1 MKMFVNGAGSIVS
14 SKVYLAANDR
24 TQAALTSEENQDLQL
39 KSQERGIKESIKS
52 KLTRDSNYQLVL
64 FDDPTSG
71 ERVSALIS
79 KENMER
85 LQEKFNKKDFYARED
100 GNMRLSGKAEAYVSG
115 WYAEIMGNVG
125 AQRADLNQ
133 DGKFSENER
142 GLLRDGY
149 SFELSQSQSFG
160 NPISVLL
167 VEGNTK
173 SDDTEVRTT
182 EDLLDNF
189 ISQDKDL
196 NGKISVQEHFE
207 VTRGSLYSA
216 LKGILESQEN
226 PLAEMVAQSQEAN
239 LATPNKEELDVS
251 AMEEAMRLL
260 AKIKQSGNLNALSPE
275 EQALVRQYF
284 AGEVEQI
291 KQQSQD
297 TDVINQ
303 HLDRKIR
310 DFVEQMGSNE
320 SLILS
325 TKA

>member
-1 MKMFVNGAGSIVS
+1 MFVNGAGSIVS

-24 TQAALTSEENQDLQL
+24 TQAALTSEESQDLQL
-39 KSQERGIKESIKS
+39 KPQERGIKESIKS
-52 KLTRDSNYQLVL
+52 KLVGDSNYQLVL

-100 GNMRLSGKAEAYVSG
+100 GNIRLSGKAEAYVSG

-226 PLAEMVAQSQEAN
+226 PLAEMVEQSQEAN

-251 AMEEAMRLL
+251 AMKEAMRLL
-260 AKIKQSGNLNALSPE
+260 AKIKQSGNLNAL
-275 EQALVRQYF
+275 
-284 AGEVEQI
+284 
-291 KQQSQD
+291 
-297 TDVINQ
+297 
-303 HLDRKIR
+303 
-310 DFVEQMGSNE
+310 
-320 SLILS
+320 
-325 TKA
+325 

>member
-1 MKMFVNGAGSIVS
+1 MFVNGAGSIVS

-24 TQAALTSEENQDLQL
+24 TQAALTSEESQDLQL

-226 PLAEMVAQSQEAN
+226 PLAEMAAQSQATN
-239 LATPNKEELDVS
+239 PTTPNKEELDVS

>member
-1 MKMFVNGAGSIVS
+1 MFVNGAGSIVS

-52 KLTRDSNYQLVL
+52 KLVGDSNYQLVL

>member
-1 MKMFVNGAGSIVS
+1 MFVNGAGSIVS

-24 TQAALTSEENQDLQL
+24 TQAALTSEESQDLQL
-39 KSQERGIKESIKS
+39 KPQERGIKESIKS
-52 KLTRDSNYQLVL
+52 KLVGDSNYQLVL

-226 PLAEMVAQSQEAN
+226 PLAEMVEQSQEAN

-251 AMEEAMRLL
+251 AMKEAMRLL

-297 TDVINQ
+297 ADMINQ
-303 HLDRKIR
+303 HLDSKIR
-310 DFVEQMGSNE
+310 DFVEQMGSSE